1 MDAAGFGLKDHAD
14 SLSSPARAVL
24 AVPML
29 QSRCSARLRGI
40 RVPDIPISV
49 HDRSGRLRPLP
60 SHCLPSTGRL
70 RTRQNVREIAVQCA
84 ATAEAAADIVD
95 VVMAKSSPRRRR
107 WRAGVICYAKP
118 TGPEASSSEDSL
130 FNELTREDPETPVCE
145 SDIAEEDETPTW
157 IYEAEADEEA
167 SEEEPCFF
175 IDIEGE
181 TFWLDDDDL
190 SCTSSSPRW

>member
-1 MDAAGFGLKDHAD
+1 MDAAGFGKLKDHAD

-49 HDRSGRLRPLP
+49 YDRSG
-60 SHCLPSTGRL
+60 
-70 RTRQNVREIAVQCA
+70 VREIAVQCA

-118 TGPEASSSEDSL
+118 TEPEASTSEDSL

-157 IYEAEADEEA
+157 IFEAEQREMEAENEIGYEADEEA
-167 SEEEPCFF
+167 SQEEPCFF
-175 IDIEGE
+175 FHTEGE
-181 TFWLDDDDL
+181 TFWLDDDL
-190 SCTSSSPRW
+190 SCTSSSQRW